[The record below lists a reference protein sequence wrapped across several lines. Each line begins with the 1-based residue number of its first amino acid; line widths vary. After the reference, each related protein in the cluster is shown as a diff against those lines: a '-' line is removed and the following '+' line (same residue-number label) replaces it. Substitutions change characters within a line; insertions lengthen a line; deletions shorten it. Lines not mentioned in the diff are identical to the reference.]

1 MKESTPL
8 LSLIVVYRDR
18 DLARV
23 TRFLE
28 ALANQTNP
36 NFELIFVDYGSSEK
50 YRVQVQPLA
59 ESFPFVRYFYTDTR
73 GMFWNRSHA
82 LNTGVSHTKADYIV
96 TIDIDLI
103 FPANF
108 IEITHAAIS
117 DTHYLRYSYYYLPK
131 GFKSFDLLDNTSNNL
146 WQKLEKTSNETN
158 YGVLGFHKSVFQK
171 VGGYDE
177 FYRMWGLED
186 VDFARRIEKEGI
198 LNKGFVQGVYIYHQW
213 HKKSQPALPV
223 GWYEQ
228 MKKYYVAKHNP
239 ASNTPVHHYISL
251 VSERPALQIVRNDAL
266 SNHHTFRF
274 ESPKVQAFSRFHYEF
289 HLLKP
294 KECLVIKQT
303 FDLIKN
309 NQVSWLSR
317 SLNYF
322 NQILA
327 KIGVSYRWV
336 DIETYTSEAITKQ
349 EIKDFLFYFL
359 VNYQAEILDY
369 YFDANLADNEL
380 CLIVV
385 KK

>member
-1 MKESTPL
+1 MKAFTPL

-18 DLARV
+18 ELIRV

-28 ALANQTNP
+28 SLANQTNP

-50 YRVQVQPLA
+50 YRAQVQPLA
-59 ESFPFVRYFYTDTR
+59 KSFPFVRYFYTDTR

-82 LNTGVSHTKADYIV
+82 LNTGVGHTKADYLI

-103 FPANF
+103 FPNNF

-131 GFKSFDLLDNTSNNL
+131 GFKHFDLLNNPSNNL
-146 WQKLEKTSNETN
+146 WQTLEKTSTETN
-158 YGVLGFHKSVFQK
+158 YGVLGFHKGVFQK

-186 VDFARRIEKEGI
+186 IDFAQRIEKEGV
-198 LNKGFVQGVYIYHQW
+198 LSKGFVQGVYIYHQW
-213 HKKSQPALPV
+213 HKKSQPALPA

-228 MKKYYVAKHNP
+228 MRKYYIAKHNP
-239 ASNTPVHHYISL
+239 ASDTQVHHSMAL
-251 VSERPALQIVRNDAL
+251 VSERPALQVFLNNTL
-266 SNHHTFRF
+266 LHHHNFSF
-274 ESPKVQAFSRFHYEF
+274 EFPKAQSLSRFNYEF
-289 HLLKP
+289 HLLKS
-294 KECLVIKQT
+294 KECLAVRQAFEVIKNPQT
-303 FDLIKN
+303 
-309 NQVSWLSR
+309 SWLSR
-317 SLNYF
+317 FLNSF

-327 KIGVSYRWV
+327 KVGVSYRWV
-336 DIETYTSEAITKQ
+336 DIETYNSETITKQ

-369 YFDANLADNEL
+369 YFDANTVNDEL